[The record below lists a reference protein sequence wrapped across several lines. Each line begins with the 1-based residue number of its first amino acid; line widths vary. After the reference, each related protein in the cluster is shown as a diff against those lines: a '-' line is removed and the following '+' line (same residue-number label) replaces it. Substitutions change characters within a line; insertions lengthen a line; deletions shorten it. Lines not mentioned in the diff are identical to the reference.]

1 MKAKSTVSPRPPWSK
16 NDIYQTWTLSTSE
29 VSGGVPPDLSY
40 GAVRWDD
47 TVQMIMVDNHDKYIV
62 NRHKGSKLKL
72 HAGLILDRVSQKN
85 LFRIH

>member
-16 NDIYQTWTLSTSE
+16 NDIYQTQTLSTSE

-62 NRHKGSKLKL
+62 NKAHDLNEIQQR
-72 HAGLILDRVSQKN
+72 
-85 LFRIH
+85 